1 MTIYPQLDIPET
13 LAAGPGPGNTDP
25 RVLERFAKTGV
36 ADHMQKDVLRGM
48 LEAKEMLRELWGT
61 KNVYTY
67 GVAGTG
73 FSGLDCV
80 LQLILPGDKVVAF
93 PNGTFSGIDTLTIR
107 MKAATAEEL
116 AADSLNPKAKSV
128 IVVDTPHGQ
137 SVTAETVDKA
147 LAEHKPM
154 WAFMAHWETGSGR
167 INDLKGFSDA
177 CLKHGVMGICDA
189 VSSLGVADFNID
201 DYPGVVA
208 WASCPQ
214 KGVLSLPLTYA
225 PVSFTDKAIE
235 MVKKRGCR
243 SYVHHPILDARHWG
257 IIDGKDSPTPGYHQT
272 HSCYAVAAFHEALRI
287 ILGYGRRRK
296 ASDYAYHEK
305 ALRQA
310 VEAMGCDVTSNMTSL
325 VVLNLPGK
333 LKGKEKELVQGA
345 RAQGF
350 GIWPTLSEPVQVRI
364 GILNQLSPEQI
375 SRDHRPL
382 RRRHARHG
390 RRVRQGEGD
399 ERAQIL
405 LRQGRLKRG
414 FIALAIARGGGLRSF
429 ASFFALWRP
438 WTSDAWLR
446 TAARGAGS
454 PRSTRGR
461 GYGRCAGA
469 RAGCRSPCR
478 HVRECDG
485 DEHPPR
491 NDGVEF
497 RGPGAHAQHRGF

>member
-1 MTIYPQLDIPET
+1 MKIYPTLEIPET

-36 ADHMQKDVLRGM
+36 ADHMQKDVVRGM
-48 LEAKEMLRELWGT
+48 LEAKEMLRDLWGT

-73 FSGLDCV
+73 FSGLDVV
-80 LQLILPGDKVVAF
+80 LSLILPGDKVVAF
-93 PNGTFSGIDTLTIR
+93 PNGTFSGIDSLTIR
-107 MKAATAEEL
+107 MKASTAEEL
-116 AADSLNPKAKSV
+116 AANSLNPKPASV
-128 IVVDTPHGQ
+128 TIVETPHGQ
-137 SVTAETVDKA
+137 SVTGETVDKA
-147 LAEHKPM
+147 LAQHKPL

-177 CLKHGVMGICDA
+177 CVKHGVMGIVDA

-243 SYVHHPILDARHWG
+243 TYVHHPILDARHWG
-257 IIDGKDSPTPGYHQT
+257 IVDGKDIPNAVYHQT

-287 ILGYGRRRK
+287 ILTYGRRRK

-310 VEAMGCDVTSNMTSL
+310 VEGLGCDVTSNMTSL
-325 VVLNLPGK
+325 IVLNLPGA
-333 LKGKEKELVQGA
+333 LKGKEKDLVAGA
-345 RAQGF
+345 RAKGF

-375 SRDHRPL
+375 HEIASRFAD
-382 RRRHARHG
+382 AMIEMG
-390 RRVRQGEGD
+390 GD
-399 ERAQIL
+399 VDKQKVLSGLKNYYAQ
-405 LRQGRLKRG
+405 
-414 FIALAIARGGGLRSF
+414 
-429 ASFFALWRP
+429 
-438 WTSDAWLR
+438 
-446 TAARGAGS
+446 AA
-454 PRSTRGR
+454 
-461 GYGRCAGA
+461 
-469 RAGCRSPCR
+469 
-478 HVRECDG
+478 
-485 DEHPPR
+485 
-491 NDGVEF
+491 
-497 RGPGAHAQHRGF
+497 